1 MKRFSLIIALLTII
15 GLSSKMNAQK
25 WYFYESFDNV
35 TVDATGSANV
45 PEGFTLYN
53 DDNVPF
59 EGRPDLSYFDAAWK
73 VIRGLDGEGRVSSP
87 SLFKS
92 TAQADRWLV
101 TPAIALTDAKA
112 PKLYFRAKADD
123 ENAPDG
129 FVLKIST
136 TTADKEAFKNI
147 RSVREARATWVDYV
161 FDLSEYA
168 GMTVYLAFVQNTT
181 NGLTISIDDIRVGE
195 LTDGLGAACNN
206 AFAPLYMICTDTAY
220 RIPFPVSATLQNWS
234 KTPITSA
241 RLCARMNGANEDTI
255 TTQTFDTLSIG
266 AAGEKSFFS
275 QTFSFDFV
283 PSDADENATIE
294 IWFDRINGQDVAT
307 AHTFVP
313 CFIAKETELPAQ
325 KLIFEIFSS
334 AMCSNCGP
342 WNKIFHRWDSLYG
355 GNEADNAD
363 GFVVAKFQ
371 VDIPT
376 TGDPLV
382 NAETAAR
389 GAFYGINSAPYWT
402 MNGRRFQLIGGEQS
416 DQTRVKFLD
425 SMAAFRRTV
434 SPLDLQVKLQRNE
447 DTLTVETKTA
457 AKLPILGKYRLYI
470 ALAED
475 SIHMTT
481 QQMSEENDYY
491 NIVRKMLP
499 DANGTAMTVPQPGDV
514 FETLHTYT
522 VSESPRFY
530 GSLDRVGAVA
540 YIQNTETRE
549 IIQAAFAACNG
560 EWSKTGLWL
569 NDSLTV
575 VMMTPAKDTVG
586 DTTAIEY
593 IAREAVTD
601 AMVYPN
607 PVGET
612 ATLMFR
618 PLTDSPLTV
627 SILDLQ
633 GRRHARLTVAGG
645 TETQS
650 LNLPTASLPTG
661 LYLVVIEGADGR
673 TSIKLLKK

>member
-35 TVDATGSANV
+35 TVDAAGAANV

-53 DDNVPF
+53 DDNEPF

-206 AFAPLYMICTDTAY
+206 AFTPLYMIHTNAESNM
-220 RIPFPVSATLQNWS
+220 PFPVSATLQNWS

-241 RLCARMNGANEDTI
+241 RLCVRMNSDKMMTK
-255 TTQTFDTLSIG
+255 TFNNLNIA
-266 AAGEKSFFS
+266 AAGTTSLYSQSFS
-275 QTFSFDFV
+275 LDFV
-283 PSDADENATIE
+283 PAAAAEDAMVE
-294 IWFDRINGQDVAT
+294 IWFDRLNNQDVSSNRTEISCLVAD
-307 AHTFVP
+307 
-313 CFIAKETELPAQ
+313 ETELPAQ

-355 GNEADNAD
+355 GNEADNTD

-376 TGDPLV
+376 AGDPLV
-382 NAETAAR
+382 NAETLAR

-402 MNGRRFQLIGGEQS
+402 MNGHRFQLIGGEQS

-434 SPLDLQVKLQRNE
+434 SPFDLQVKLQRNE
-447 DTLTVETKTA
+447 ETLTVETKTT
-457 AKLPILGKYRLYI
+457 AKLPVLGQYRLYI

-475 SIHMTT
+475 SIHMQTA
-481 QQMSEENDYY
+481 QMSDETEFY
-491 NIVRKMLP
+491 NVVRKMLP
-499 DANGTAMTVPQPGDV
+499 DANGTVMTVPQPGDV
-514 FETLHTYT
+514 FESTHTYT

-530 GSLDRVGAVA
+530 GSLDRVGAIA

-560 EWSKTGLWL
+560 EWSKTSAWL
-569 NDSLTV
+569 NDETYP
-575 VMMTPAKDTVG
+575 TIPDNDTV
-586 DTTAIEY
+586 TAGNET
-593 IAREAVTD
+593 RRDAV
-601 AMVYPN
+601 AALKLYPN
-607 PVGET
+607 PAGET
-612 ATLMFR
+612 ATISFL
-618 PLTDSPLTV
+618 PLNDNTLTV
-627 SILDLQ
+627 SIINLQ
-633 GRRHARLTVAGG
+633 GRVLSRQTVRGGAEPQTLALPVADLTTG
-645 TETQS
+645 TYIVLIRSTD
-650 LNLPTASLPTG
+650 
-661 LYLVVIEGADGR
+661 GA
-673 TSIKLLKK
+673 TSVKLLKK